1 MNYYHY
7 SLFLIFSIIAVMI
20 VVDPNVGEYITL
32 LTKLAKIKVE
42 RLYWMI
48 INHPRNPIVN
58 WMKMREYDKI
68 AKQLQEEFSK
78 RNES

>member
-20 VVDPNVGEYITL
+20 VIDQNVGEYIIL
-32 LTKLAKIKVE
+32 LTKILKIKVE
-42 RLYWMI
+42 RLYWMT

-58 WMKMREYDKI
+58 WIKMREYEKI
-68 AKQLQEEFSK
+68 ARQLQDEFSK